1 MVNMALRTFPQQ
13 RPELTAPGATQHRV
27 QFVALLQLAEH
38 GTADLAT
45 TVAICPGTD
54 RRDLESALGY
64 LLDEGSI
71 EGPSWRLSSLVALV
85 EAGQFTLTR
94 WVSGGWT
101 RTS

>member
-1 MVNMALRTFPQQ
+1 
-13 RPELTAPGATQHRV
+13 V

-38 GTADLAT
+38 GTADLST

-64 LLDEGSI
+64 LLDERSI

-85 EAGQFTLTR
+85 EARQFTLTT
-94 WVSGGWT
+94 GG
-101 RTS
+101 RRRLDENELAA